1 MTANIISIGNE
12 LLIGDTINTNAAWI
26 GEYLSNLG
34 FEVKRIY
41 TISDNPD
48 EIKDVISECLKGA
61 DLVICT
67 GGLGPTNDDISK
79 KAVAELFGV
88 PLVLHD
94 ATLSFIR
101 KIFTER
107 NIPFS
112 DSNHDQAMVP
122 ENCDVLFNKAGTAPG
137 MWFETEDSCLA
148 MLPGVPYE
156 MKYLMRKGVSD
167 KIREFFGDVDVVVSR
182 YIKTAGIGESTLADQ
197 VLGDLSES
205 IKNGVQLAFLP
216 RPGLVTLRIDSRA
229 GSRKEA
235 EKALNEL
242 SDRIY
247 EKAGDLIFG
256 EGRDFSLEEALGLLL
271 KERKWTIATAES
283 CTGGLISSM
292 LTDIPGSS
300 DYVLGASVTYSNEA
314 KIKELGVAEK
324 DLERVGAVSKEV
336 ALQMAKG
343 VAEKF
348 GSDFGISTTGI
359 AGPGGGTKDKPVG
372 TVWLGFWSAD
382 WHFAIKAFF
391 TKDRILN
398 KQRSAIVSM
407 ESLRRSIL
415 GIEVMPYDLPKHL
428 PD

>member
-26 GEYLSNLG
+26 GEYLSELG

-41 TISDNPD
+41 TISDEPQ
-48 EIKDVISECLKGA
+48 EIRDVISTCLKSS

-79 KAVAELFGV
+79 KAVAELFQSRM
-88 PLVLHD
+88 VLHEP
-94 ATLSFIR
+94 TLSYIR

-112 DSNHDQAMVP
+112 DSNYDQAMVP
-122 ENCDVLFNKAGTAPG
+122 ENCTVLFNASGTAPG
-137 MWFETEDSCLA
+137 MWFETDDSCLA

-167 KIREFFGDVDVVVSR
+167 KIRSFFGDVDYVISR

-197 VLGDLSES
+197 VLGDLSDCV
-205 IKNGVQLAFLP
+205 KNGVKLAFLP

-229 GSRKEA
+229 ESREEA
-235 EKALNEL
+235 ERALNVL

-247 EKAGDLIFG
+247 EKAGDFIFG
-256 EGRDFSLEEALGLLL
+256 EGRDSSLEEALGNIL
-271 KERKWTIATAES
+271 KEQKLSIATAES

-292 LTDIPGSS
+292 ITDVPGSS
-300 DYVLGASVTYSNEA
+300 DYMLGGIVSYSNEA
-314 KIKELGVAEK
+314 KIRELGVLK
-324 DLERVGAVSKEV
+324 SDLERVGAVSKEV

-343 VAEKF
+343 VAQKF
-348 GSDFGISTTGI
+348 GSDLGISTTGI
-359 AGPGGGTKDKPVG
+359 AGPTGGSKEKPVG
-372 TVWLGFWSAD
+372 TVWLGFWSAE
-382 WHFAIKAFF
+382 WHFAIKALF

-415 GIEVMPYDLPKHL
+415 GMETMPYDLPKHFA
-428 PD
+428 D